1 MGSNPG
7 LAIFFLFFSPKWD
20 KKWVLA
26 WLSFGECTARVK
38 LELTD
43 FSGFDDP
50 TNGIFQ
56 KCTSSYFRHPNWKF
70 ALGAG
75 LRALNALTYLMLQG
89 REGTASLILM
99 YYRCHTPQT
108 SNLLQ
113 CSGCC
118 HCQPSKKI
126 GSKTE
131 ASQIATTAPKHSIG
145 DKKRSWRLGDI
156 VNSQP
161 KPMCLCFDSGFKA
174 FLMSHVYLIL
184 F

>member
-1 MGSNPG
+1 
-7 LAIFFLFFSPKWD
+7 
-20 KKWVLA
+20 
-26 WLSFGECTARVK
+26 
-38 LELTD
+38 
-43 FSGFDDP
+43 
-50 TNGIFQ
+50 
-56 KCTSSYFRHPNWKF
+56 
-70 ALGAG
+70 
-75 LRALNALTYLMLQG
+75 MLQG

-131 ASQIATTAPKHSIG
+131 ASQIATTAPNHSIG

-174 FLMSHVYLIL
+174 FLMSHVYLIFIL
-184 F
+184 KFRYHKVPSRSTCYYSENQVFGGATNRDMSLNKTCFYSKIQKNWTVSNMPNIYVM